1 MPTHRKF
8 RAEHG
13 RNVDRSIGDALAR
26 WQDASTV
33 PRRNALAL
41 RSPLAVRG
49 DEAQRPLRELTLT
62 FGRLAVWL
70 WAGLRFYAGIAA
82 DKLMR
87 RDNVTRRAGRLR
99 AIFEGL
105 GPTFIKVA
113 QQLAMRADL
122 LPPEYCQEL
131 SLMLDV
137 VPPFP
142 TAYAQAAIER
152 ATGTPLT
159 TIFEEFSSEPIGSAS
174 LACVYKARLCSGETV
189 AVKVR
194 RPGIGPRLARD
205 ARALGWLLHLA
216 EWLGVFR
223 PRFTKM
229 MRVEFERM
237 LLEEVDFLREARN
250 TELFR
255 MDAARMKLDFV
266 TAPRVHFELCS
277 HDILVTEFIDGV
289 FLNTI
294 VRALDSG
301 DEAELQRVSGQ
312 GIDLH
317 EIAHRLIMAAHW
329 ALLEGLLFHAD
340 PHPANI
346 CVQPGNRIVF
356 VDLASCGRLTGKYRR
371 IWQRYHREFAA
382 HNVQAMVS
390 AAVAMLEPLPPIDL
404 VSFSREIELIFW
416 DWVYAINS
424 DHSAWWEQ
432 ASGMIWIKFAD
443 AARRYQVPM
452 SAELVRIF
460 RATFIYDTTVFRLWE
475 RIDMLAEFRSYQH
488 QAGRRVRR
496 RVRRALRARITHGLT
511 DTDYIDIVDLW
522 HMGQQFVG
530 RLQHDLDIPLP
541 DFAREIG
548 KVSYA
553 VLMLLRLVALGLAI
567 YMAAA
572 VASAGVALFT
582 GRQVNVASTLAAV
595 AGSRWFLV
603 PLAGLALLST
613 GKVIRKLGEYAPLG
627 KAENT

>member
-1 MPTHRKF
+1 
-8 RAEHG
+8 
-13 RNVDRSIGDALAR
+13 
-26 WQDASTV
+26 
-33 PRRNALAL
+33 
-41 RSPLAVRG
+41 
-49 DEAQRPLRELTLT
+49 
-62 FGRLAVWL
+62 
-70 WAGLRFYAGIAA
+70 
-82 DKLMR
+82 
-87 RDNVTRRAGRLR
+87 
-99 AIFEGL
+99 
-105 GPTFIKVA
+105 
-113 QQLAMRADL
+113 
-122 LPPEYCQEL
+122 
-131 SLMLDV
+131 
-137 VPPFP
+137 
-142 TAYAQAAIER
+142 
-152 ATGTPLT
+152 
-159 TIFEEFSSEPIGSAS
+159 
-174 LACVYKARLCSGETV
+174 V

-194 RPGIGPRLARD
+194 RPGVGPRLARD
-205 ARALGWLLHLA
+205 ARALGWLLRLA

-223 PRFTKM
+223 PRFTRM

-255 MDAARMKLDFV
+255 RDAAQSKLDFV

-277 HDILVTEFIDGV
+277 HEILVTAFVDGV
-289 FLNTI
+289 FLDKI
-294 VRALDSG
+294 IRALDTG
-301 DEAELQRVSGQ
+301 DEAELQRIREQ

-356 VDLASCGRLTGKYRR
+356 VDLASCGRLAGKYRR

-382 HNVQAMVS
+382 HNVQAMVR

-488 QAGRRVRR
+488 QAGKRVRR
-496 RVRRALRARITHGLT
+496 RMRRAIRTRIAHGLT
-511 DTDYIDIVDLW
+511 DTDYIDILDLW
-522 HMGQQFVG
+522 HMGQQIVG
-530 RLQHDLDIPLP
+530 RVQHYLDIPAP

-553 VLMLLRLVALGLAI
+553 MLMILRLIALGLAI
-567 YMAAA
+567 YIAGAAA
-572 VASAGVALFT
+572 FAGIDLLT
-582 GRQVNVASTLAAV
+582 GREVSLTSTLAAV
-595 AGSRWFLV
+595 ARSRWFLV
-603 PLAGLALLST
+603 PLAGLALLLT
-613 GKVIRKLGEYAPLG
+613 AKVIRKLGEYVPL
-627 KAENT
+627 